1 MSETGR
7 QWEGQIIAG
16 KFELRAYL
24 GGSEQGCVFEAE
36 RQGQQVAIKLIHA
49 NETQAR
55 NHLLRWAQTASLS
68 HPHLVRLFETGRC
81 RIGDA
86 DLVYVVMER
95 ADEALAEILPQR
107 ALTPAE
113 AGEMLPPIVAALA
126 YLHGQG
132 FAHGSIQPSNILAVG
147 EHVKISSDGICP
159 IGAQQNRSSAYDAP
173 ELSGTGCSA
182 AADVWSLGLILSQ
195 ALTQQIPRWQESSG
209 ADSTFLEA
217 VPQPFLD
224 IVHNCLR
231 RDPQS
236 RWTAGDILA
245 RLQLSHRPPAMHP
258 EAALQ
263 VPPARA
269 PKNSSRLV
277 PATVL
282 IVLVGMIVLAIGK
295 IRDRSQNRQDEVAVR
310 EPTPAAGEKTHKT
323 ASLSPH
329 EAITAGTER
338 PDAAPTDKSL
348 SLSEPK
354 QSATPSPAASAD
366 AASAFAESSA
376 ASDQATERVIPEVP
390 QKARDTI
397 HGTVKV
403 GIRVDVDPSGQ
414 VTAVSIDSPG
424 PSRYFA
430 NLAAGAARRWTFVPA
445 RADDGMT
452 HRVWILRFEFA
463 QAATK
468 VFATRLRQ

>member
-1 MSETGR
+1 MSETER

-24 GGSEQGCVFEAE
+24 GGSERGCVFEAE
-36 RQGQQVAIKLIHA
+36 REGQQVAIKLIRA

-55 NHLLRWAQTASLS
+55 DHLLRWAQTASLS
-68 HPHLVRLFETGRC
+68 HLHLVQLFETGRC

-86 DLVYVVMER
+86 DLVYAVMER
-95 ADEALAEILPQR
+95 ADETLAEILPLR

-113 AGEMLPPIVAALA
+113 AGEMLPPIVDALT

-132 FAHGSIQPSNILAVG
+132 FSHGCIQPSNILAVG

-173 ELSGTGCSA
+173 ELSRTGCSA
-182 AADVWSLGLILSQ
+182 AADLWSLGLTLSQ
-195 ALTQQIPRWQESSG
+195 ALTQQIPRWQESTG
-209 ADSTFLEA
+209 ADPAFLGAIPE
-217 VPQPFLD
+217 PLLE
-224 IVHNCLR
+224 IVHSCLR
-231 RDPQS
+231 LDPQS
-236 RWTAGDILA
+236 RWTTQDILA
-245 RLQLSHRPPAMHP
+245 QLQLSHRPPAMHE
-258 EAALQ
+258 EAA
-263 VPPARA
+263 PAIAPSRA
-269 PKNSSRLV
+269 PKIWPRLA

-282 IVLVGMIVLAIGK
+282 IALVMIALVTMK

-310 EPTPAAGEKTHKT
+310 QPTRAAAEKTNKT
-323 ASLSPH
+323 SSLSPH
-329 EAITAGTER
+329 EDITAGTEQSDTA
-338 PDAAPTDKSL
+338 PKSLSLGEPKQNAAASPAAPTD
-348 SLSEPK
+348 
-354 QSATPSPAASAD
+354 AAP
-366 AASAFAESSA
+366 AFAEPSA

-445 RADDGMT
+445 RADDGIT
-452 HRVWILRFEFA
+452 HRTWILRFEFT
-463 QAATK
+463 QTATK
-468 VFATRLRQ
+468 VFPTRLRQ

>member
-24 GGSEQGCVFEAE
+24 GGSERSCVFEAE
-36 RQGQQVAIKLIHA
+36 REGQQVAIKLIRA
-49 NETQAR
+49 NETQAKD
-55 NHLLRWAQTASLS
+55 HLLRWAQTASLS
-68 HPHLVRLFETGRC
+68 HPHLVQLFETGRC

-86 DLVYVVMER
+86 DLVYAVMER
-95 ADEALAEILPQR
+95 ADETLAEILPER

-113 AGEMLPPIVAALA
+113 AGEMLPPVVGALA
-126 YLHGQG
+126 YLHDQG
-132 FAHGSIQPSNILAVG
+132 FSHGCIQPSNILAVG
-147 EHVKISSDGICP
+147 DHVKISSDGICP
-159 IGAQQNRSSAYDAP
+159 IGAQQKRSSAYDAP
-173 ELSGTGCSA
+173 ELSRTGCSA
-182 AADVWSLGLILSQ
+182 AADVWSLGLTLSQ
-195 ALTQQIPRWQESSG
+195 ALTQQIPRWQESTGDDPS
-209 ADSTFLEA
+209 FLGA

-224 IVHNCLR
+224 IVHNSLR

-236 RWTAGDILA
+236 RWTTGDILA
-245 RLQLSHRPPAMHP
+245 RLQLSHRPPPLHP
-258 EAALQ
+258 EAAPE
-263 VPPARA
+263 VPLSRA
-269 PKNSSRLV
+269 PQNWPRLV

-282 IVLVGMIVLAIGK
+282 IALVGMIALVTIK
-295 IRDRSQNRQDEVAVR
+295 IRGRSQNRHDEVAIS
-310 EPTPAAGEKTHKT
+310 EPTPAATEDK
-323 ASLSPH
+323 SLSPR
-329 EAITAGTER
+329 EPKQNTAAS
-338 PDAAPTDKSL
+338 PAAPTDAAPAL
-348 SLSEPK
+348 QEP
-354 QSATPSPAASAD
+354 
-366 AASAFAESSA
+366 SA

-452 HRVWILRFEFA
+452 HRIWILRFEFT
-463 QAATK
+463 QGATK
-468 VFATRLRQ
+468 VFPTRLRQ